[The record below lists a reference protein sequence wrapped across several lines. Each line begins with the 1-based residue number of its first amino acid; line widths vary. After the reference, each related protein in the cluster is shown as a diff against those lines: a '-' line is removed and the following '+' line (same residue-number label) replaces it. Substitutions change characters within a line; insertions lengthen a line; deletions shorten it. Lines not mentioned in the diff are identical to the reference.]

1 MKPMNISKIAVRYAT
16 ALFDLALEKEALDDV
31 YWDMKEVGRL
41 TPMQEVKDVIDSP
54 VITHQKR
61 KEILLALMGEKVNP
75 LTVKFID
82 LVFEN
87 GREEFL
93 EAAARNFID
102 LTRRYRGIRE
112 VTLTTSRPVSEK
124 LKKELAEVIEGKG
137 SGQIEFIEQVDE
149 SVIGGFILRVDDAY
163 IDASVRNRLNRFRKE
178 FSLAGYTK
186 D

>member
-1 MKPMNISKIAVRYAT
+1 MNISKIAVRYAT
-16 ALFDLALEKEALDDV
+16 ALFDLALEKEVLDDV
-31 YWDMKEVGRL
+31 YWDMKEVGKL
-41 TPMQEVKDVIDSP
+41 CSMQEVKDVIDSP

-61 KEILLALMGEKVNP
+61 KEIMLSLIGEKVNP

-82 LVFEN
+82 LVFKQ

-93 EAAARNFID
+93 GAAARNFID
-102 LTRRYRGIRE
+102 LTRHYRGIRE
-112 VTLTTSRPVSEK
+112 VTLTTAVPVGES
-124 LKKELAEVIEGKG
+124 LKTELAEIIEGKG
-137 SGQIEFIEQVDE
+137 TGQIEFIEHVDK

-186 D
+186 E

>member
-1 MKPMNISKIAVRYAT
+1 MNTSKIAVRYAT
-16 ALFDLALEKEALDDV
+16 ALFDLALEKEVLDDV
-31 YWDMKEVGRL
+31 YWDMKEIGRL
-41 TPMQEVKDVIDSP
+41 CPMQEVRDIIDSP

-61 KEILLALMGEKVNP
+61 KEIMLALIGEKASP
-75 LTVKFID
+75 LTIKFLD
-82 LVFEN
+82 LVFSH

-93 EAAARNFID
+93 GAAARNFID

-112 VTLTTSRPVSEK
+112 VTLTTSRPVSEDMK
-124 LKKELAEVIEGKG
+124 AELAKVIEGKD

-178 FSLAGYTK
+178 FSLSGYTK
-186 D
+186 E

>member
-1 MKPMNISKIAVRYAT
+1 MNISKIAVRYARS
-16 ALFDLALEKEALDDV
+16 LFDLALEKEVLDDV

-41 TPMQEVKDVIDSP
+41 SSMQEVKDVIDSP

-61 KEILLALMGEKVNP
+61 KEIMLSLMGEKVNP
-75 LTVKFID
+75 LTVRFID
-82 LVFEN
+82 LMFKQ

-93 EAAARNFID
+93 GAASRNFID
-102 LTRRYRGIRE
+102 FTRGYRGIRE
-112 VTLTTSRPVSEK
+112 VTLTTAIPVNER
-124 LKKELAEVIEGKG
+124 LKTELAEVIESKG
-137 SGQIEFIEQVDE
+137 RGQIEFIEHVDE

-186 D
+186 E

>member
-1 MKPMNISKIAVRYAT
+1 MNISKIAVRYARS
-16 ALFDLALEKEALDDV
+16 LFDLALEKEVLDDV

-41 TPMQEVKDVIDSP
+41 CSMQEVKDVIDSP

-61 KEILLALMGEKVNP
+61 KEIMLSLLGEKVNP
-75 LTVKFID
+75 LTVRFIE
-82 LVFEN
+82 LMFKQ

-93 EAAARNFID
+93 GAASRNFID
-102 LTRRYRGIRE
+102 LTRAYRGIRE
-112 VTLTTSRPVSEK
+112 VTLTTAIPVNER
-124 LKKELAEVIEGKG
+124 LKTELAEVIESKG
-137 SGQIEFIEQVDE
+137 RGQIEFIEHVDE